1 MLLLLLRGDI
11 ISISKSTKKKKRN
24 KERRGEKGRKEG
36 KEVFFICV
44 VLFSVIVCF
53 GRDDKVG

>member
-1 MLLLLLRGDI
+1 M
-11 ISISKSTKKKKRN
+11 ISYQFQKAQKKR
-24 KERRGEKGRKEG
+24 KETRKGGERREGKEG